1 MSLQFGID
9 ILLNSESNWKNKPIA
24 FLTNDAATT
33 STGEK
38 SRKALISKGFN
49 IVKLFSPEHGINS
62 KGVDGVKM
70 NNEIDAIT
78 GLPIISLYGEKF
90 APSKVDLEDI
100 EILVFDIPDVGVRFY
115 TYLWSMTYWL
125 EAAAKFNKR
134 IIILDRPNPLGGNFQ
149 MVEGPM
155 LDTTLKSFIGRYS
168 IPIKHQCTLGELAQY
183 FNEVENIKAP
193 LEVIA
198 CKNWHREQ
206 LFYDWNK
213 PWVATSPA
221 LQNIEA
227 CMLYPGLCL
236 FEATN
241 VSVGRGSNLPFEWI
255 GASWFNVPAIAMVG
269 QNILREDIKI
279 ESLPIQLQNNGTLIE
294 HKGIRIKVID
304 PYHFNPVLN
313 GLLLLKLVKD
323 IHPQDFKWKPYP
335 TNANPT
341 GENHLSLLLGIENA
355 EELFNWPLKEWLS
368 KIAQLLKVTHWKNS
382 MEPYLIYQ

>member
-9 ILLNSESNWKNKPIA
+9 ILLNSEPNWKNKPIA

-38 SRKALISKGFN
+38 SRKALITKGFN

-62 KGVDGVKM
+62 KGLDGAKM
-70 NNEIDAIT
+70 DNEIDAIT

-90 APSKVDLEDI
+90 APTLQDLQDV
-100 EILVFDIPDVGVRFY
+100 EILIFDVPDVGVRFY

-125 EAAAKFNKR
+125 EAAAQFKKQ

-149 MVEGPM
+149 MVEGPI
-155 LDTTLKSFIGRYS
+155 LEINLKSFLGRFP
-168 IPIKHQCTLGELAQY
+168 IPIKHQCTIGELAQY

-193 LEVIA
+193 LEVVA
-198 CKNWHREQ
+198 CKNLNREQ

-221 LQNIEA
+221 IQNIEA
-227 CMLYPGLCL
+227 CLLYPGLCL

-241 VSVGRGSNLPFEWI
+241 VSIGRGSAYSFEWI
-255 GASWFNVPAIAMVG
+255 GASWFNLPAITMVG
-269 QNILREDIKI
+269 QNILREDIKM
-279 ESLPIQLQNNGTLIE
+279 ESLPIKLLIDGTLIQ
-294 HKGIRIKVID
+294 HKGIRIKVLD

-323 IHPQDFKWKPYP
+323 IHPQDFKWIPYP
-335 TNANPT
+335 TNVNPT

-355 EELFNWPLKEWLS
+355 EELFNLPLKEWLS
-368 KIAQLLKVTHWKNS
+368 KMLQLLKVTYWEKD
-382 MEPYLIYQ
+382 MEPYLIYK